1 MKVTTTKST
10 EVEKRNY
17 QIVKEYLETG
27 DPYDI
32 IADRLKLKRGLV
44 RGVLVKADLKGF
56 EPRITGTT
64 YGFEEPKFVEITSKV
79 LIQGNKVVHLL
90 PSTLNF

>member
-1 MKVTTTKST
+1 LKVTTTKPA

-17 QIVKEYLETG
+17 QIVKEYIETG

-32 IADRLKLKRGLV
+32 IADRLNLKKGLV
-44 RGVLVKADLKGF
+44 RKVLVEASLKGF

-64 YGFEEPKFVEITSKV
+64 YGYEEPKFVEITSKV
-79 LIQGNKVVHLL
+79 LIQGNKVVHLF